1 VTRKRGYI
9 INIASLAG
17 MIPGSAGST
26 LYGASKSFMVQF
38 SRSLHLELEKDGVN
52 VTAVCP
58 GFTYSE
64 FHDVTGSR
72 AQVSKM
78 PEFMW
83 MTSQA
88 VAEEGYQAV
97 MRNKAVHINGRVNKG
112 IALFAKY
119 LPDQLGLTIMRAR
132 SRDFRKPQQ

>member
-1 VTRKRGYI
+1 
-9 INIASLAG
+9 
-17 MIPGSAGST
+17 
-26 LYGASKSFMVQF
+26 MVQF
-38 SRSLHLELEKDGVN
+38 SRSLHLELEKEGVH

-78 PEFMW
+78 PEFLW
-83 MTSQA
+83 MQA
-88 VAEEGYQAV
+88 ERVAEEGYQAV

-112 IALFAKY
+112 IALAAKY

-132 SRDFRKPQQ
+132 SRDFREVK